1 MKFSSRISQLRQ
13 MVSRE
18 IEKHSLQ
25 DDFSDLTFLT
35 KVQSDLSLLQREAKD
50 SFLQETAE
58 EEGVMRLIANH
69 IRLLSPENRDR
80 IRKLLNASGHEYTPE
95 EFSTKIQ
102 LGSYKKD
109 ELEILLSIFGDLQEN
124 KES

>member
-18 IEKHSLQ
+18 IEKHSLR

-58 EEGVMRLIANH
+58 EEKIMRLAANH
-69 IRLLSPENRDR
+69 IRLLSPENKDR
-80 IRKLLNASGHEYTPE
+80 IRKLLNSSGHNYTPE

-102 LGSYKKD
+102 LGSYQKD

>member
-18 IEKHSLQ
+18 IEKHSLR

-50 SFLQETAE
+50 SFLLETAE
-58 EEGVMRLIANH
+58 EEKIMRLAANH
-69 IRLLSPENRDR
+69 IRLLSPENKDR
-80 IRKLLNASGHEYTPE
+80 IRKLLNSSGHNYTPE
-95 EFSTKIQ
+95 EFSIKIQ
-102 LGSYKKD
+102 SGSYQKD

>member
-50 SFLQETAE
+50 SFLLETAE
-58 EEGVMRLIANH
+58 EEKIMRLAANH
-69 IRLLSPENRDR
+69 IRLLSPENKDQ
-80 IRKLLNASGHEYTPE
+80 IRKLLNSSGHNYTPE
-95 EFSTKIQ
+95 EFSIKIQ
-102 LGSYKKD
+102 RGSYQKD
-109 ELEILLSIFGDLQEN
+109 ELEILLSIFGDL
-124 KES
+124 

>member
-50 SFLQETAE
+50 SFLLETAE
-58 EEGVMRLIANH
+58 EEKIMRLTANH
-69 IRLLSPENRDR
+69 IRLLSPENKDR
-80 IRKLLNASGHEYTPE
+80 IRKLLNSSGHNYTPE

-102 LGSYKKD
+102 LGSYQKD